1 MTGQENCKSQVDE
14 RVRRVGELFP
24 DLLTEH
30 MDAQGHVRRSIDFE
44 RLRRVLGD
52 AVSFPSEERYELT
65 WPGKHSAILAADIP
79 PSTRLEVCREESVDF
94 GHTRNL
100 YIEGDNLD
108 VLKLLR
114 DDYRGRVKMIYIDP
128 PYNTG
133 HGFIYRDS
141 LTHSDWLNMMYPRL
155 KIARELLRDDGVIFI
170 SIDDGELADLRKI
183 CDEIFGMEAF
193 VNCIAVKMSE
203 PTGLKMRHQWRR
215 FPKLKEYILFYK
227 MPRFERF
234 CAIDKYRHGEWDPEN
249 NILLEGLTKADRAAL
264 MALEDKEVNTPEDVA
279 EANAILQKVT
289 KTFLS
294 QKLPTMDFKTKEK
307 CRRWLFDNSYR
318 IIKTAG
324 SNSLARHVAT
334 FRQIPPQAIA
344 AALSPEGVLFYYITD
359 YNRQTPQPRLRVI
372 FADRNIYRN
381 PCDFWQDIKTSG
393 GVAREGGV
401 LYKNGKKPLQLLR
414 RLIKMT
420 TRDDDIIL
428 DFFSG
433 SATTAHAT
441 LLQNA
446 EDGGRRRFI
455 MVQLPENLDETLSLV
470 TREEK
475 NDIRQLIR
483 FLDVI
488 HRPHLLTEIGK
499 ERLRRSASAL
509 AEAATGALDTG
520 FRVMKV
526 RQEVG

>member
-1 MTGQENCKSQVDE
+1 M
-14 RVRRVGELFP
+14 
-24 DLLTEH
+24 
-30 MDAQGHVRRSIDFE
+30 
-44 RLRRVLGD
+44 
-52 AVSFPSEERYELT
+52 
-65 WPGKHSAILAADIP
+65 
-79 PSTRLEVCREESVDF
+79 
-94 GHTRNL
+94 
-100 YIEGDNLD
+100 
-108 VLKLLR
+108 
-114 DDYRGRVKMIYIDP
+114 
-128 PYNTG
+128 
-133 HGFIYRDS
+133 
-141 LTHSDWLNMMYPRL
+141 
-155 KIARELLRDDGVIFI
+155 
-170 SIDDGELADLRKI
+170 
-183 CDEIFGMEAF
+183 
-193 VNCIAVKMSE
+193 
-203 PTGLKMRHQWRR
+203 
-215 FPKLKEYILFYK
+215 
-227 MPRFERF
+227 
-234 CAIDKYRHGEWDPEN
+234 
-249 NILLEGLTKADRAAL
+249 
-264 MALEDKEVNTPEDVA
+264 
-279 EANAILQKVT
+279 
-289 KTFLS
+289 
-294 QKLPTMDFKTKEK
+294 
-307 CRRWLFDNSYR
+307 
-318 IIKTAG
+318 
-324 SNSLARHVAT
+324 
-334 FRQIPPQAIA
+334 
-344 AALSPEGVLFYYITD
+344 
-359 YNRQTPQPRLRVI
+359 I

-393 GVAREGGV
+393 GVAHEGGV

-420 TRDDDIIL
+420 TQDDDIIL

-509 AEAATGALDTG
+509 ADTATGALDTG